1 MPLSF
6 NSLID
11 IIFLIVGS
19 DVFFYFFLILMPNK
33 EFDGLINFI
42 IAG

>member
-11 IIFLIVGS
+11 VIFLIVGL
-19 DVFFYFFLILMPNK
+19 DVFFYFFLILVLNK
-33 EFDGLINFI
+33 EFNGLINSV